1 VTPAVLAI
9 VLFAGLAVGM
19 TGIGGLLVVP
29 ALTAL
34 AGMPVARAVPATTLA
49 FLFTGIAATLHLQWR
64 RRASG
69 GVGAVASG
77 SPDGQGLVALQAS
90 ALIGAGA
97 GAMTLT
103 LLPSVGV
110 QLALAL
116 LSLLSGLQ
124 TLAGRVPPDD
134 ASRHLSVAA
143 QVGIGF
149 AVGIGSA
156 WSGTGGPILLLPIL
170 MWLAMPTRSAI
181 AMAQA
186 VQLPIALS
194 ATAVNL
200 WAGQLDIALGITLGA
215 LLIVGWA
222 AGVWVAT
229 RMHTA
234 RLRQALGWLL
244 IGIGLWYG
252 LHNLQS

>member
-1 VTPAVLAI
+1 MTPAVLAI

-49 FLFTGIAATLHLQWR
+49 FLFTGIAATLHLQWS
-64 RRASG
+64 RRASSLTR
-69 GVGAVASG
+69 ATE
-77 SPDGQGLVALQAS
+77 PDGANRKGMLALQIA
-90 ALIGAGA
+90 ALLGAGV

-103 LLPSVGV
+103 FLPAVGV

-124 TLAGRVPPDD
+124 TLAGRAPPDD
-134 ASRHLSVAA
+134 AARKLSTAA
-143 QVGIGF
+143 QATIGL

-170 MWLAMPTRSAI
+170 MWLAMPTRGAI
-181 AMAQA
+181 TMAQA

-200 WAGQLDIALGITLGA
+200 WAGQLDIALGVALGA

-222 AGVWVAT
+222 AGVWVAK